1 MTSVADGAI
10 LSRSDAETEAIGAG
24 LAARLGPGSRVLL
37 YGELGAGKTAF
48 VRGLAAGLGIDA
60 DDVSS
65 PTFTLVQEYRGRLP
79 LYHVDLYRLAPGEVD
94 DLGLD
99 ALAADGVLAIE
110 WAERMP
116 RDDAGAIEVR
126 LEHAGEDQRAGAS
139 PSRDP
144 PIRGDA
150 RMTKA
155 TLLGIVGIALA
166 LAGANGSAAGANRV
180 AGPSERRPD
189 HDGRCRLR

>member
-10 LSRSDAETEAIGAG
+10 LSRSDAETEAIGAD
-24 LAARLGPGSRVLL
+24 LATRLVAGSRVLL

-48 VRGLAAGLGIDA
+48 VRGLATGLGVDP
-60 DDVSS
+60 DEVSS

-116 RDDAGAIEVR
+116 RGDAAAIAVR
-126 LEHAGEDQRAGAS
+126 LEHAGEDLRRIVVEGHVRA
-139 PSRDP
+139 R
-144 PIRGDA
+144 
-150 RMTKA
+150 
-155 TLLGIVGIALA
+155 
-166 LAGANGSAAGANRV
+166 
-180 AGPSERRPD
+180 
-189 HDGRCRLR
+189 